1 MAETPRPI
9 PTPAAL
15 RPPRPSGTPTTGSP
29 AAATTG
35 ALLTPSPSMA
45 FGRVTEDGTVY
56 LLAPEGEIQV
66 GQWTV
71 STPQEG
77 LAFFARKYDD
87 LVVEL
92 DLAATRLADGRSTAE
107 QAQAVI
113 AKVREGL
120 AARSFVGDIAALEA
134 SCIDLESKI
143 AAARQKQQ
151 AAKAE
156 QRAATL
162 AKRDALVGEA
172 ESLRDSTAW
181 KATTE
186 RFAALVEEWKALP
199 RADRGAEQD
208 LWKRLSAARTHFDKQ
223 RRAHYAVLESSRKT
237 ALGAKRDL
245 IAKAEALT
253 TSTDWQGTPRKLR
266 DLMGEWKAAPRG
278 SRTDEDRLWKRFK
291 AAQDAFF
298 AAKTAHEIALE
309 EELTPNVPVK
319 EALVVEAEALL
330 PVTDTKVAKRSLRS
344 IQDRWEKVGEIPRK
358 ERDRLEGRLKK
369 VEDAVR
375 ASEADAWK
383 ASTGTVATDAFTQA
397 LERLQEKRDAA
408 HARGDDKAVA
418 KFDSQIASTR
428 ALMGS

>member
-15 RPPRPSGTPTTGSP
+15 RAPRPAAMPAQTPVP
-29 AAATTG
+29 APVSASAST
-35 ALLTPSPSMA
+35 LA
-45 FGRVTEDGTVY
+45 FGRVTEDGTVF

-71 STPQEG
+71 SAPDDG

-92 DLAATRLADGRSTAE
+92 DLATKRLDDGRSSAE
-107 QAQAVI
+107 QAQTVL

-120 AARSFVGDIAALEA
+120 AARSFVGDVTALSARCDVLSER
-134 SCIDLESKI
+134 IQ
-143 AAARQKQQ
+143 AARVKQQ

-156 QRAATL
+156 QRTAAL
-162 AKRDALVGEA
+162 AKREALVAEGEA
-172 ESLRDSTAW
+172 LRDSTAW
-181 KATTE
+181 KASTE
-186 RFAALVEEWKALP
+186 RFAALVEEWKTLP

-223 RRAHYAVLESSRKT
+223 RRVHYSEVEATRKT

-245 IAKAEALT
+245 IARAEAMAA
-253 TSTDWQGTPRKLR
+253 STDWQGTPRKLR

-278 SRTDEDRLWKRFK
+278 SRQDEDRLWRRFK

-298 AAKTAHEIALE
+298 AAKTASEIALE
-309 EELTPNVPVK
+309 AELTPNIPIK

-330 PVTDTKVAKRSLRS
+330 PVTDIKASKRALRA
-344 IQDRWEKVGEIPRK
+344 IQDRWEKVGDIPRAD
-358 ERDRLEGRLKK
+358 RDRLEGRLRK
-369 VEDAVR
+369 VEEAVR
-375 ASEADAWK
+375 AGEAEAWK
-383 ASTGTVATDAFTQA
+383 ASTGTVGNDAFTAA
-397 LERLQEKRDAA
+397 LQRLEEKRDAA
-408 HARGDDKAVA
+408 NARGDSAA
-418 KFDSQIASTR
+418 AAQFDAQIASTK
-428 ALMGS
+428 ALLGS